1 MSYRSRRAA
10 ICLAAL
16 LLVAAG
22 CGSDSQSTN
31 DYVSAINKVQTNFAK
46 DVKKVGTER
55 SGSDPAAAAKKTFA
69 DLKTAIDRV
78 VADLKAVQPPDKVK
92 DLHNQLVSEMS
103 QFDSQVKTAGE
114 SMSSKDPKAIE
125 KAQTQFASSASTLGT
140 QISQTI
146 DAINKKLQ
154 S

>member
-1 MSYRSRRAA
+1 MSYRSRTAA

-16 LLVAAG
+16 SLVAAG

-31 DYVSAINKVQTNFAK
+31 DYVTAINKVQTNFAK
-46 DVKKVGTER
+46 DVKTVGTEQ
-55 SGSDPAAAAKKTFA
+55 SGGDPAAAAKKTFA
-69 DLKTAIDRV
+69 DLMAAIDRV
-78 VADLKAVQPPDKVK
+78 VADLKAVKPPDKVK

-103 QFDSQVKTAGE
+103 QFDSQVKAAGE
-114 SMSSKDPKAIE
+114 SLSSKDPKAIE
-125 KAQTQFASSASTLGT
+125 TAQTQFASSASTLGT

-146 DAINKKLQ
+146 GAINKKLR